1 MQHYIEINR
10 RIVPY
15 NAQNRSKA
23 SLPYLTLS
31 ISCKRM
37 HTHTFYALWLRHL
50 RYTLL
55 SPLSLSFSLTLS
67 LSDSLSISLYIFL
80 FFSLFN
86 SLSIHLFSIIK
97 SNISYARKAYNK
109 RLQSNYTKSKACNIR
124 LDSV

>member
-10 RIVPY
+10 RIVSY

-37 HTHTFYALWLRHL
+37 HTHTHILCALVASFTIH
-50 RYTLL
+50 
-55 SPLSLSFSLTLS
+55 PSLSFISLVLFLSLTHS
-67 LSDSLSISLYIFL
+67 PSLYISF
-80 FFSLFN
+80 FFSL
-86 SLSIHLFSIIK
+86 SLIHYLFIYSSIIK